1 MIIDKE
7 NRESHLNENAPW
19 FEDFSLGDDFSMVP
33 SVTITEG
40 YAAVHQAIFGDRLR
54 LALDHHLSSKVLSG
68 RLVNPSLL
76 CNLAI
81 GQSTFPSQRVMG
93 NLFYRGLVINKP
105 VFLGDTISTK
115 TKVVALRQN
124 TIKPNRA
131 ASGMVALEM
140 HVTNQHDETVMLFW
154 RCPMIPCRDKTA
166 DTGHKDNFDFMPAVL
181 EIDTLEEA
189 VPLWNSANF
198 RKVASGIHFEDLQS
212 GDNFN
217 CEARD
222 TITLAPELV
231 RLTLNMAMT
240 HTDAQRSVY
249 GKRLVYGGH
258 TISMAAAQISRVLPN
273 MVTILGWFTCDHV
286 APVFEEDILRT
297 EVTVQ
302 DTHALVEGGIVTLH
316 VQTFVT
322 RIGAAEENGDSAD
335 EIKVLDW
342 VLATLFA

>member
-1 MIIDKE
+1 VIE
-7 NRESHLNENAPW
+7 NKMKQNAPW

-54 LALDHHLSSKVLSG
+54 LPLDHHLSNQVLSG
-68 RLVNPSLL
+68 PLVNPSLL

-93 NLFYRGLVINKP
+93 NLFYRGLVIMKP

-124 TIKPNRA
+124 SIKPNRA

-140 HVTNQHDETVMLFW
+140 HVTNQKDETVMLFW
-154 RCPMIPCRDKTA
+154 RCPMIPCRDKEA
-166 DTGHKDNFDFMPAVL
+166 NTGHKDDFDFMPATVEINKL
-181 EIDTLEEA
+181 EKAIPSWDAGAYRKA
-189 VPLWNSANF
+189 V
-198 RKVASGIHFEDLQS
+198 SGFHFKNLRS
-212 GDNFN
+212 GDKFD

-240 HTDAQRSVY
+240 HTDAYRSVY

-273 MVTILGWFTCDHV
+273 IVTILGWFTCDHI
-286 APVFEEDILRT
+286 APVFEEDIIRT
-297 EVTVQ
+297 EVEIK
-302 DTHALVEGGIVTLH
+302 DCHSLEEGGIVTMH
-316 VQTFVT
+316 VQSFAT
-322 RIGAAEENGDSAD
+322 RVNTGEEGEESVI
-335 EIKVLDW
+335 ELKVLDW
-342 VLATLFA
+342 VLAALFA